1 MGNMKIFLIFG
12 YERWGRLK
20 PESACIDGMFFK
32 PLFFGIWIRFFKTAK
47 QDAERKSGKLASN
60 GI

>member
-1 MGNMKIFLIFG
+1 MI
-12 YERWGRLK
+12 YYLK
-20 PESACIDGMFFK
+20 PASARIDGMFFK

-47 QDAERKSGKLASN
+47 QDAERKSGKLAGN